1 MPKILRKYHGTEWS
15 EISDAKALWLLETHD
30 KENSLAE
37 LAAVKIGQILNVGL
51 SIIRRAEADEES
63 ND

>member
-1 MPKILRKYHGTEWS
+1 MTKILRKYPDTEWS

-30 KENSLAE
+30 KKNSLAE
-37 LAAVKIGQILNVGL
+37 LAAVKVGQIIQVGL

-63 ND
+63 DD